1 MGVYQL
7 GLVSDGWITED
18 FMVNES
24 GEYTFAFKKAD
35 DSNFDFTTESTN
47 LYDYIVITGGN

>member
-1 MGVYQL
+1 M
-7 GLVSDGWITED
+7 SDGWITED
-18 FMVNES
+18 FLVNES